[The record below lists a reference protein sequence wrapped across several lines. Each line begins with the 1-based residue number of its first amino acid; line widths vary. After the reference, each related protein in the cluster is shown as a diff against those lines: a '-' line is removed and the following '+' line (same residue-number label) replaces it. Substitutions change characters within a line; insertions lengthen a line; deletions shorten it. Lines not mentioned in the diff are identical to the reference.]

1 MMRTKKTMADSESKK
16 KIKVS
21 IVTPEERIFDGE
33 VDYIRVPAKSG
44 SLGVLP
50 RHIPIISQLKVGVVK
65 LVNEGKAEYVGVCR
79 GFFEFLYSRANIL
92 TELAMPTEYSKIKDT
107 IEELKKKHDITQE
120 ITDETRKVF
129 RAIAEMKTL
138 RRQF

>member
-1 MMRTKKTMADSESKK
+1 MEQNKNKK
-16 KIKVS
+16 KIKVT
-21 IVTPEERIFDGE
+21 IVTPEKNIFEGD

-44 SLGVLP
+44 SIGVLP
-50 RHIPIISQLKVGVVK
+50 RHIPIIAQLKVGVVK
-65 LVNEGKAEYVGVCR
+65 LVDGQKETYIGVCR

-92 TELAMPTEYSKIKDT
+92 TELAIPSEKGRIKET

-129 RAIAEMKTL
+129 QAIAEMKTL

>member
-65 LVNEGKAEYVGVCR
+65 LVNEG
-79 GFFEFLYSRANIL
+79 
-92 TELAMPTEYSKIKDT
+92 
-107 IEELKKKHDITQE
+107 
-120 ITDETRKVF
+120 
-129 RAIAEMKTL
+129 
-138 RRQF
+138 